1 MKKNNYK
8 IIALTAAITLL
19 LNGCASIKD
28 ASTAMG
34 STGTGVIAGVAAG
47 AGTGIA
53 CDKLTGGKNTAACA
67 AAGVLVGSLVGK
79 LAADLDESAEKS
91 VPAMD
96 CKSVKRRMNYSSTA
110 TTPKALLKVT
120 QPEKAL
126 KLNEPLKLAVKM
138 DLVTPGQEGKEQP
151 ITFKIETLADGEKN
165 TGKAITKD
173 CGGDYDL
180 PLNISTEKEGTFNTT
195 LKIVDA
201 NTGTEIE
208 GGVVQF
214 CYTVAK
220 DGVNKCGAN
229 SSKSN
234 SSSNNTNP
242 TNNFATSKSKKLKK
256 K

>member
-1 MKKNNYK
+1 
-8 IIALTAAITLL
+8 
-19 LNGCASIKD
+19 
-28 ASTAMG
+28 MG

-96 CKSVKRRMNYSSTA
+96 CKSVKRRMNYSATT
-110 TTPKALLKVT
+110 TTPKVSLKVAE
-120 QPEKAL
+120 PEKAL
-126 KLNEPLKLAVKM
+126 KLNEPLKLSVKM
-138 DLVTPGQEGKEQP
+138 DLVTPGEENKEQP
-151 ITFKIETLADGEKN
+151 ITFKIETTADGEKN
-165 TGKAITKD
+165 TGKALTKD
-173 CGGDYDL
+173 CGGDYNV
-180 PLNISTEKEGTFNTT
+180 PLNFPTEKEGTFNTT
-195 LKIVDA
+195 LKILDA

-220 DGVNKCGAN
+220 DGVNKCG
-229 SSKSN
+229 SN
-234 SSSNNTNP
+234 SSTSSTFNATPTNKTNL
-242 TNNFATSKSKKLKK
+242 TNNFATSKSKSKKVKK